1 MDDLLCRQFFLQ
13 PQRTNQRRYEALR
26 AFFVQGQ
33 RLAEIAD
40 RLGYRVSAL
49 KSMVC
54 RFRATCV
61 RVDPPPFFFPTGVG
75 DLLAGDAQK
84 TARDP
89 NPRPWRM
96 SVS

>member
-13 PQRTNQRRYEALR
+13 PQPTNQRRYEALR

-33 RLAEIAD
+33 TLTEIAD

-54 RFRATCV
+54 RFRAACA
-61 RVDPPPFFFPTGVG
+61 RGDPPPLFFLTGVG
-75 DLLAGDAQK
+75 DLLASDARK

-89 NPRPWRM
+89 NPPPLLM
-96 SVS
+96 LVS